1 MLMHM
6 NQHWLDNR
14 SLLWRHNDRHGFSN
28 HQTHDCLLSRLFR
41 RRSKKTSRLRVTGL
55 CAGNSSMTGEFP
67 AQMFPFDDTIM
78 GIIKIGSR
86 SKHHQPVVHFCNGL
100 HTECQPCAGNSTHFD
115 CEQLCLIQSKFYDV
129 ENSAPLVGLEP
140 TTARLHD
147 ERSDLWATK
156 MWHFPI
162 HGLLALAI

>member
-1 MLMHM
+1 MTDMASQITRLTIVYSAVYSDADQRKH
-6 NQHWLDNR
+6 QGSA
-14 SLLWRHNDRHGFSN
+14 SLAFVRGIHRWPVNSPHKGP
-28 HQTHDCLLSRLFR
+28 
-41 RRSKKTSRLRVTGL
+41 VTRK
-55 CAGNSSMTGEFP
+55 
-67 AQMFPFDDTIM
+67 MFPFDDTIM

-86 SKHHQPVVHFCNGL
+86 SKHHQPVVHFCNGW

-162 HGLLALAI
+162 HGLLALTI